1 MMNRCGER
9 RWPNCLLK
17 VIFLIVLLMETV
29 AFADSGWFKCAVNLS
44 GPGRNETFIQLTDLA
59 EDPVFI
65 TKWFRFSLAPGRCWQ
80 SPCRRSIAIEMLW
93 LSLIR
98 TARLTLWFQKFTYVV
113 SDPPFVP

>member
-1 MMNRCGER
+1 MNRCGER
-9 RWPNCLLK
+9 RWLNCLLG

-65 TKWFRFSLAPGRCWQ
+65 TKWFRFSLA
-80 SPCRRSIAIEMLW
+80 RSREMLAVA
-93 LSLIR
+93 LSAINSDR
-98 TARLTLWFQKFTYVV
+98 NVVVVVDPDSEAYPVV
-113 SDPPFVP
+113 SEIYLCGK